1 MQILFYIPGPF
12 LSNFI
17 TQMNNFDNLIEKFSD
32 YFITSAHVYGHYFL
46 CVCWCCSI
54 VGISVYANC
63 PIYYFINQLYID
75 WLTNQYFR
83 GINIHFLSKNNKKK
97 QPKKTPKSPAP
108 HSVRLHME
116 ILHPHSPCLIFT
128 WHLLR
133 NHLFEI
139 PWFLYKRSN
148 TTHSKLPPDDRT
160 AEYPP
165 AAFPNPFAQTP
176 FNSV

>member
-54 VGISVYANC
+54 VVISVYANC

-97 QPKKTPKSPAP
+97 APKENAQVSRSSFRSIAYGNSSPTQPMLNIHLAFVTKSLIWN
-108 HSVRLHME
+108 S
-116 ILHPHSPCLIFT
+116 LIFVQT
-128 WHLLR
+128 LEYHA
-133 NHLFEI
+133 FEI
-139 PWFLYKRSN
+139 TARRPNGRISSSRL
-148 TTHSKLPPDDRT
+148 SKPFR
-160 AEYPP
+160 
-165 AAFPNPFAQTP
+165 PN
-176 FNSV
+176 SI